1 MEKILL
7 HDKEITLIKT
17 AHVSLQSVEDVKLA
31 IEEIQP
37 DTVCIELD
45 DARAQNLFNKQ
56 DLSSL
61 ELKTVI
67 KEKKVVLMVVN
78 YILAQYQKKMAD
90 QMETNVGDEM
100 RMGVKKAQEIGAHI
114 SYIDRNIQTTFKRI
128 WSHIPFGEKLKLLS
142 SILFSLFYDETI
154 DEATIE
160 EMKQQDI
167 LDNALKEVSDEFPKI
182 AKILI
187 FERDAYMAQAIK
199 NSPGKKI
206 VVVIGAAHA
215 AGIRKHLFEDDIDLK
230 ELEQIKEPSWLSK
243 QVKWLLPLSI
253 ILLVFVTTG
262 FNLSGLLKLSG
273 WLVAAAVASAIG
285 ALVCLAHPI
294 TILVSF
300 LTAPI
305 GTLSPV
311 LAVGWFAGLAEA
323 TFRKP
328 TVADFNS
335 LNDDSKSIKKALKN
349 NILRTLLIMLMTS
362 LFSSIVTL
370 IFSFDI
376 VRQFIVSL
384 FT

>member
-7 HDKEITLIKT
+7 NDKEITLIKT

-56 DLSSL
+56 DMSSM

-100 RMGVKKAQEIGAHI
+100 RMGVTKAKEIGAHI
-114 SYIDRNIQTTFKRI
+114 SYIDRNIQITFKRI
-128 WSHIPFGEKLKLLS
+128 WSHLTFSEKLKLLS
-142 SILFSLFYDETI
+142 SILFSLFDDETI

-167 LDNALKEVSDEFPKI
+167 LDNALKEVSDEIPKI
-182 AKILI
+182 AEILI

-199 NSPGKKI
+199 NSPGNKI

-215 AGIRKHLFEDDIDLK
+215 AGIKKHLFEADIKLK
-230 ELEQIKEPSWLSK
+230 ELEHIKEPSWLSK

-273 WLVAAAVASAIG
+273 WLIAAAVASAIG
-285 ALVCLAHPI
+285 ALICLAHPV

-311 LAVGWFAGLAEA
+311 LAVGWFAGLSEA
-323 TFRKP
+323 TFRKA

-335 LNDDSKSIKKALKN
+335 LNEDSKSIKKALKN

-362 LFSSIVTL
+362 LFSSIVT
-370 IFSFDI
+370 ITFSFDI

-384 FT
+384 FA

>member
-7 HDKEITLIKT
+7 NDKEITLIKT

-56 DLSSL
+56 DMSSM

-100 RMGVKKAQEIGAHI
+100 RMGVTKAKEIGAHI
-114 SYIDRNIQTTFKRI
+114 SYIDRNIQITFKRI
-128 WSHIPFGEKLKLLS
+128 WSHLTFSEKLKLLS
-142 SILFSLFYDETI
+142 SILFSLFDDETI

-182 AKILI
+182 AEILI

-199 NSPGKKI
+199 NSPGHKI

-215 AGIRKHLFEDDIDLK
+215 AGIKKHLFEADIQLK
-230 ELEQIKEPSWLSK
+230 ELEHIKEASWLSK

-273 WLVAAAVASAIG
+273 WLIAAAVASAIG
-285 ALVCLAHPI
+285 ALICLAHPV

-311 LAVGWFAGLAEA
+311 LAVGWFAGLSEA
-323 TFRKP
+323 TFRKA

-335 LNDDSKSIKKALKN
+335 LNEDSKSIKKALKN

-362 LFSSIVTL
+362 LFSSIVT
-370 IFSFDI
+370 ITFSFDI

-384 FT
+384 FA